1 MLSHGPVRVPDDAA
15 DGQATMR
22 CELSPNAR
30 FQSFPTDLPVV
41 IKG

>member
-1 MLSHGPVRVPDDAA
+1 MLSHGPVWVPDDVVE
-15 DGQATMR
+15 GKATMR

-30 FQSFPTDLPVV
+30 FRSFPTDLPVV

>member
-1 MLSHGPVRVPDDAA
+1 MLSYGPVRVPDDAA
-15 DGQATMR
+15 EGKVTMR

-30 FQSFPTDLPVV
+30 FRSFPTDLPVV

>member
-1 MLSHGPVRVPDDAA
+1 MLYDGPVRVPGDAA
-15 DGQATMR
+15 NGQATMR

-30 FQSFPTDLPVV
+30 FRSFPTDLPVV